1 MTESLTDFRGSAA
14 WVHARE
20 GSGLALYGRSA
31 YWPGERSGVTLDPG
45 FDLGYQTEERLR
57 SYYDPTLTER
67 ELAACGGVLGLK
79 GHSAQGALHS
89 DSEEG
94 RVLRGIE
101 IPTGRQQVLFAL
113 VAASYW
119 EDVCARFPVLRE
131 ECTPPPA
138 QTALLSL
145 SYNRGP
151 GNGALGVLAGA
162 LESNDWKEVGQRIA
176 GMQQG
181 HPLQNI
187 RERRRREGALIVRP
201 LLFRGRSTP
210 DGSIK
215 DAALRNAQERL
226 QWAETYAGPV
236 DGIFG
241 QGTEQAVTD
250 FQRRHGLDD
259 VDGVVGAETWGALL
273 SKSKMA

>member
-1 MTESLTDFRGSAA
+1 MTGSLTDFRGGAA

-31 YWPGERSGVTLDPG
+31 YWPGGQSGVTLDPG
-45 FDLGYQTEERLR
+45 FDLGYQTEGRLR

-67 ELAACGGVLGLK
+67 KLAACASVIGLRGK
-79 GHSAQGALHS
+79 AAQGALHS
-89 DSEEG
+89 ETDEG

-101 IPTGRQQVLFAL
+101 IPTDRQQVLFAL

-119 EDVCARFPVLRE
+119 EDVCARFPVLRG
-131 ECTPPPA
+131 ECTPPPV

-145 SYNRGP
+145 AYNRGP
-151 GNGALGVLAGA
+151 GNSALDVLAGA
-162 LESNDWKEVGQRIA
+162 LESNDWKGAGQRIA
-176 GMQQG
+176 EMQQG

-201 LLFRGRSTP
+201 LLFRGRLTP
-210 DGSIK
+210 DGSIR
-215 DAALRNAQERL
+215 DAALRNAQEYLR
-226 QWAETYAGPV
+226 WADTYAGPV

-241 QGTEQAVTD
+241 PGTEQAVID
-250 FQRRHGLDD
+250 FQQRHDLDD
-259 VDGVVGAETWGALL
+259 VDGVIGPETWGALL
-273 SKSKMA
+273 SNGKAR